1 MESNQTEISKEE
13 NILKEKLKRKLPE
26 KTIKKIF
33 FNILFAII
41 IMLYFFCINIIY
53 VQFDYE
59 SSKQC
64 IQLCSGIFLLIG
76 LIYLEIAYKKDS
88 DSKMVTAI
96 ELIVISMYSLSILHI
111 IRKYNFEFKLYLTA
125 SSYICAIY
133 YVLKSIII
141 YTQSKRKIL
150 LEASDVKEIVKKE
163 EPVKKEATKKAI
175 PTVNKNPKRKS
186 TKKVEEKTEEKPK
199 KRTSTKKKAET
210 KAEEKTK
217 KRTATRKETEEKKHK
232 KATKKKIETKTEQ
245 KPKKKTTTKKK
256 EVKVND

>member
-1 MESNQTEISKEE
+1 MESNQPEISKEE

-33 FNILFAII
+33 LNILFAII

-64 IQLCSGIFLLIG
+64 IQICSGIFLLIG

-88 DSKMVTAI
+88 DSKMITAI
-96 ELIVISMYSLSILHI
+96 ELIVISIYSLSILHI

-186 TKKVEEKTEEKPK
+186 TKKVEEKTEEKLK
-199 KRTSTKKKAET
+199 KRTTKKKAE
-210 KAEEKTK
+210 EKPK
-217 KRTATRKETEEKKHK
+217 KRTATKKKTETEEKTHK
-232 KATKKKIETKTEQ
+232 KRAAKKKTETKIEE

>member
-33 FNILFAII
+33 LNILFAII

-64 IQLCSGIFLLIG
+64 IQICSGIFLLIG
-76 LIYLEIAYKKDS
+76 LIYIEIAYKKDS
-88 DSKMVTAI
+88 DSKMITAI

-186 TKKVEEKTEEKPK
+186 TKKVEEKTEEKLK
-199 KRTSTKKKAET
+199 KRTTKKKT
-210 KAEEKTK
+210 
-217 KRTATRKETEEKKHK
+217 ETEEKTHK
-232 KATKKKIETKTEQ
+232 KRAAKKKTETKIEE

>member
-1 MESNQTEISKEE
+1 MI
-13 NILKEKLKRKLPE
+13 
-26 KTIKKIF
+26 
-33 FNILFAII
+33 
-41 IMLYFFCINIIY
+41 
-53 VQFDYE
+53 
-59 SSKQC
+59 
-64 IQLCSGIFLLIG
+64 
-76 LIYLEIAYKKDS
+76 
-88 DSKMVTAI
+88 TAI

-186 TKKVEEKTEEKPK
+186 TKKVEEKLKKRTTKKKAEEKPK
-199 KRTSTKKKAET
+199 KRTATKKKT
-210 KAEEKTK
+210 
-217 KRTATRKETEEKKHK
+217 ETEEKTHK
-232 KATKKKIETKTEQ
+232 KRAAKKKTETKIEE

>member
-33 FNILFAII
+33 LNILFAII

-64 IQLCSGIFLLIG
+64 IQICSGIFLLIG

-88 DSKMVTAI
+88 DSKMITAI

-186 TKKVEEKTEEKPK
+186 TKKVEEKLKKRTTKKKAEEKPK
-199 KRTSTKKKAET
+199 KRTATKKKT
-210 KAEEKTK
+210 
-217 KRTATRKETEEKKHK
+217 ETEEKTHK
-232 KATKKKIETKTEQ
+232 KRAAKKKTETKIEE